1 MNPIRIESG
10 GAGARI
16 RQPGFVL
23 VAVLILLVVLSL
35 LAGSVALI
43 SQRAVAEARADVEA
57 FEGELDAISTRETV
71 LLLLASQPMTLAG
84 LTVDD
89 QATGRIVAADEDIDG
104 LAVMPIGNEIRL
116 DSHVY
121 AGVGQALFALQDGRG
136 LFSPNFAPAQ
146 ARIAFYQAMGAD
158 VGLQGDLD
166 AKRLD
171 YQDPDDLLRIGGAE
185 RPQYLAA
192 GLPPP
197 SNRPVSTPLEFRR
210 ILGWNTLL
218 APHDDAY
225 LLRMLTVD
233 RNVVLNVNSAPH
245 EVLTLFPGVTP
256 EIADRIVALRRTSP
270 FTSVAQVQQLVPT
283 LGEDPEFLTLF
294 GGSGGNLTVWNRNA
308 GTARLFHWTLTPYHD
323 GGHPWRID
331 YEVTLPR
338 GNTEASR
345 TAARPDSS
353 LFAPQD
359 APGG

>member
-1 MNPIRIESG
+1 MRT
-10 GAGARI
+10 A
-16 RQPGFVL
+16 QTGFVL

-35 LAGSVALI
+35 LAGSVALV
-43 SQRAVAEARADVEA
+43 SQRAVAEARADIEA

-84 LTVDD
+84 LTVDER
-89 QATGRIVAADEDIDG
+89 ATSRVVMADEDIDG
-104 LAVMPIGNEIRL
+104 LGVMPVGNEIRL

-121 AGVGQALFALQDGRG
+121 AGVGQSLFALQDGRG
-136 LFSPNFAPAQ
+136 LFSPNFSSTQ
-146 ARIAFYQAMGAD
+146 ARIAFYQAMGVE
-158 VGLQGDLD
+158 VGLQGELD

-185 RPQYLAA
+185 RAQYLEA

-197 SNRPVSTPLEFRR
+197 TNRPVATPLEFRR
-210 ILGWNTLL
+210 ILGWSAML
-218 APHDDAY
+218 ASHDDAY
-225 LLRMLTVD
+225 LLKLITVD
-233 RNVVLNVNSAPH
+233 RNFVLNVNSAPA
-245 EVLTLFPGVTP
+245 EVLALFPGITP
-256 EIADRIVALRRTSP
+256 DIADRIVGLRRTSP
-270 FTSVAQVQQLVPT
+270 FTSIGQVQQLIPS
-283 LGEDPEFLTLF
+283 LGDDPEFLTLF
-294 GGSGGNLTVWNRNA
+294 AGSGGNLTVWNRHA

-353 LFAPQD
+353 LFAPPD
-359 APGG
+359 APGD